1 MTLQQLKYIVAVDRY
16 RSFARAA
23 EHCGVTQ
30 PTLSGMLL
38 KLEDELGARIFG
50 RSNKHVVPTAMGNRI
65 IRQAENAIA
74 EANRI
79 FDIVSEAKD
88 SISGE
93 LTLCVSPNI
102 APYLLPKF
110 IKHYVAAYPD
120 VKLTIEDVKAKAM
133 SEILLH
139 GNADVGIATA
149 GNAVEGI
156 YEIPLYTEQFMVY
169 VSENCLSRFPV
180 FRPDNLE
187 HENMWIMKES
197 QCLRQSAF
205 SFCKER
211 AKGRRIYEAGN
222 IETLIRIVDEN
233 GGYTIIPEMH
243 TPMLSE
249 KQRANVRKIDG
260 DHLSERKVSLYI
272 KSDYIREKMLG
283 SIIDTLTSFMPKSMF
298 EPKILKFGIKL

>member
-38 KLEDELGARIFG
+38 KLEDEIGVRIFD
-50 RSNKHVVPTAMGNRI
+50 RSNKHVVPTAIGGRI

-110 IKHYVAAYPD
+110 IKHYVATYPE

-133 SEILLH
+133 PEFLLH
-139 GNADVGIATA
+139 GNADAGIATA
-149 GNAVEGI
+149 GNATDGI
-156 YEIPLYTEQFMVY
+156 YEIPLYTERFMVY
-169 VSENCLSRFPV
+169 VSEKCLNRLPS

-272 KSDYIREKMLG
+272 KSDYIRTKMLG

>member
-1 MTLQQLKYIVAVDRY
+1 
-16 RSFARAA
+16 
-23 EHCGVTQ
+23 
-30 PTLSGMLL
+30 
-38 KLEDELGARIFG
+38 
-50 RSNKHVVPTAMGNRI
+50 
-65 IRQAENAIA
+65 
-74 EANRI
+74 
-79 FDIVSEAKD
+79 
-88 SISGE
+88 
-93 LTLCVSPNI
+93 
-102 APYLLPKF
+102 
-110 IKHYVAAYPD
+110 
-120 VKLTIEDVKAKAM
+120 
-133 SEILLH
+133 
-139 GNADVGIATA
+139 
-149 GNAVEGI
+149 
-156 YEIPLYTEQFMVY
+156 MVY

-298 EPKILKFGIKL
+298 EPKL